1 MLNSLKRKTICISQ
15 SDCFIEDGP
24 LKGQDKGQSQ
34 RAWKEYHAM
43 EITYTNHEGF
53 YLPNLTLPRKEEAS
67 FGRYGRLRFKYLK
80 EHRKVLYINLLTSGE
95 LTRHLNEID
104 RQARE
109 MLELLVK
116 QMAQAQG
123 ITGQLKS
130 EDQMAWVGA
139 MNNIRSAAEEV
150 VMQEIMFE

>member
-1 MLNSLKRKTICISQ
+1 
-15 SDCFIEDGP
+15 
-24 LKGQDKGQSQ
+24 
-34 RAWKEYHAM
+34 M
-43 EITYTNHEGF
+43 EITYTNHKGF
-53 YLPNLTLPRKEEAS
+53 SLSNLTLPRKEEAS
-67 FGRYGRLRFKYLK
+67 FGRYGRLRLKYLK

>member
-1 MLNSLKRKTICISQ
+1 
-15 SDCFIEDGP
+15 
-24 LKGQDKGQSQ
+24 
-34 RAWKEYHAM
+34 M
-43 EITYTNHEGF
+43 EITYTSHEGF

-67 FGRYGRLRFKYLK
+67 FGRYGRLRLKYLK
-80 EHRKVLYINLLTSGE
+80 EHRRVLYINLLTSGE
-95 LTRHLNEID
+95 LTQHLSEID

-123 ITGQLKS
+123 ITEQMKA
-130 EDQMAWVGA
+130 EDQVAWVGA
-139 MNNIRSAAEEV
+139 MNDIRSAAEEV

>member
-1 MLNSLKRKTICISQ
+1 
-15 SDCFIEDGP
+15 
-24 LKGQDKGQSQ
+24 
-34 RAWKEYHAM
+34 M

-53 YLPNLTLPRKEEAS
+53 CLPDLTLPKEDAS
-67 FGRYGRLRFKYLK
+67 FGRYGRLRLKYLK
-80 EHRKVLYINLLTSGE
+80 EHRRVLYINLLTSGE
-95 LTRHLNEID
+95 LTQHLNEAD

-123 ITGQLKS
+123 ITEQLKA

-150 VMQEIMFE
+150 VIHSLLLQ

>member
-1 MLNSLKRKTICISQ
+1 
-15 SDCFIEDGP
+15 
-24 LKGQDKGQSQ
+24 
-34 RAWKEYHAM
+34 M

-67 FGRYGRLRFKYLK
+67 CGRYGRLRLKYLK
-80 EHRKVLYINLLTSGE
+80 EHRRVLYINLLTSGE
-95 LTRHLNEID
+95 LMQHLNEVD

-123 ITGQLKS
+123 ITEQLKA

-139 MNNIRSAAEEV
+139 MNSIRSAAEEV
-150 VMQEIMFE
+150 VIQEVVYG

>member
-1 MLNSLKRKTICISQ
+1 
-15 SDCFIEDGP
+15 
-24 LKGQDKGQSQ
+24 
-34 RAWKEYHAM
+34 M

-53 YLPNLTLPRKEEAS
+53 YLPNFTLPRKKEATL
-67 FGRYGRLRFKYLK
+67 GRYGRLRLKYLK
-80 EHRKVLYINLLTSGE
+80 EHRRALYINLLTSGE
-95 LTRHLNEID
+95 LAQHLNEAD
-104 RQARE
+104 QQARE

-123 ITGQLKS
+123 ITEQLKA

-150 VMQEIMFE
+150 VMREVVFR

>member
-1 MLNSLKRKTICISQ
+1 
-15 SDCFIEDGP
+15 
-24 LKGQDKGQSQ
+24 
-34 RAWKEYHAM
+34 M

-53 YLPNLTLPRKEEAS
+53 CLPDLTLPRKEDAT
-67 FGRYGRLRFKYLK
+67 FGRYGHLRLKYLK
-80 EHRKVLYINLLTSGE
+80 EYRRALYINLLTSGE
-95 LTRHLNEID
+95 LKHHLSEID

-116 QMAQAQG
+116 PMAQG
-123 ITGQLKS
+123 IPEQLKV

-150 VMQEIMFE
+150 VIREVVFR

>member
-1 MLNSLKRKTICISQ
+1 
-15 SDCFIEDGP
+15 
-24 LKGQDKGQSQ
+24 
-34 RAWKEYHAM
+34 M
-43 EITYTNHEGF
+43 ETTYTNHEGF
-53 YLPNLTLPRKEEAS
+53 CLPDLTLPRKEDAS
-67 FGRYGRLRFKYLK
+67 FGRYGSLRLKYLK
-80 EHRKVLYINLLTSGE
+80 EHRRGLYIDLLTSGK
-95 LTRHLNEID
+95 LTQHLNTVD

-123 ITGQLKS
+123 ITEQLKE

-150 VMQEIMFE
+150 VIREVVFR